1 MHHFQLHTR
10 DFGTLPHLGDCYIME
25 AVLPYANNDKQLL
38 WFNKCRLFHRAI
50 YLSDI
55 VTGDGAEIK
64 ETA

>member
-1 MHHFQLHTR
+1 
-10 DFGTLPHLGDCYIME
+10 ME

-55 VTGDGAEIK
+55 VTGDGAEI
-64 ETA
+64 EEMA